1 MSVTSST
8 GAGKLDSA
16 KEETKTVEGLLDTW
30 KREIEAAH
38 AHYRDYWK
46 TSDDILARYR
56 DERDA
61 ERVNTGARLNF
72 FWSNVQVLK
81 STLYV
86 KPPKMDVSRLFK
98 DYQDDVARVSG
109 IILERLLNHD
119 IEKDDSDFDVAVRQ
133 AIDDWL
139 IVGTGQVW
147 YRYEVQTETVDVPAP
162 TDPTT
167 GAPIGEPTTEERI
180 TNENALSD
188 FVFWKDFLCSP
199 ARVWQEVRW
208 VGRRVYMDRD
218 ALIVRFGEK
227 KGKAIPTKAR
237 KNDGSTVAPNKDGAS
252 DSPWATAEVWEI
264 WDKTSKKA
272 FWLCRDF
279 DEMLD
284 ERDDP
289 MQLDNFFPCPQP
301 MLANQTNNTLIP
313 RADYTLA
320 RDQYQQIDVIVA
332 RLRML
337 IDACKVRGVYDKES
351 APALSNVLQGNENK
365 MIPVDNW
372 AMFAE
377 RGGLKGIMD
386 WVPIEVIS
394 NVIQVLRMDL
404 AEQKQQLYEVLG
416 ISDIMRGATRAS
428 ETATAQTLKA
438 QFGSTRLQFKQ
449 FEIARFVR
457 DTQRIKA
464 DIISK
469 HYQPQTIVLR
479 SNIDH
484 TPDAAIAP
492 QAIQLL
498 KDEGISHYRLNIE
511 ADSMSAVDWA
521 EERDARTQFLQAVGQ
536 FVSMTTPLVQQKPE
550 AAPFLM
556 QMLQWSIAGFRVG
569 KSIEGV
575 IDQAIQAMNQ
585 QPPAGP
591 TPEQQANIIKTQ
603 TEAGKNVAETDKIK
617 AETGGAVV
625 DMHSKRIENAIAT
638 GQLPRTQPPMTMKEA
653 TTGYEGS

>member
-1 MSVTSST
+1 MSATSMTS
-8 GAGKLDSA
+8 AGKMDSQ
-16 KEETKTVEGLLDTW
+16 KEETSTEEGLITTW

-61 ERVNTGARLNF
+61 ERVNVSARLNF
-72 FWSNVQVLK
+72 FWSNTQVLK
-81 STLYV
+81 ASLYV

-98 DYQDDVARVSG
+98 DYQDDVARVAAV
-109 IILERLLNHD
+109 ILERLLNHD
-119 IEKDDSDFDVAVRQ
+119 VERDDSDFDTAVRQ

-147 YRYEVQTETVDVPAP
+147 YRYEVQTEIVQVPAP
-162 TDPTT
+162 TDPST
-167 GAPIGEPTTEERI
+167 GMPIGEASEDERI
-180 TNENALSD
+180 INENALSD
-188 FVFWKDFLCSP
+188 FVLWKDFLCSP

-208 VGRRVYMDRD
+208 VGRRAYMSRD
-218 ALIVRFGEK
+218 ALIERFGEK
-227 KGKAIPTKAR
+227 LGKEIPTKAR

-252 DSPWATAEVWEI
+252 DSPWATAEIWEI

-272 FWLCRDF
+272 FWICRDY
-279 DEMLD
+279 DQMLD

-289 MQLDNFFPCPQP
+289 LQLQEFFPCPQP

-332 RLRML
+332 RLRLL

-386 WVPIEVIS
+386 WVPIETIS

-404 AEQKQQLYEVLG
+404 EEQKQQLYEVLG

-469 HYQPQTIVLR
+469 HYQPETIVKR
-479 SNIDH
+479 SNIDR
-484 TPDAAIAP
+484 TPDAQIAP
-492 QAIQLL
+492 DAIKLL
-498 KDEGISHYRLNIE
+498 KDEGISQYRLNIE
-511 ADSMSAVDWA
+511 ADSMSATDWNA
-521 EERDARTQFLQAVGQ
+521 ERDARTQFLAAVGQ
-536 FVSMTTPLVQQKPE
+536 FIAMSTPFMQAKPE
-550 AAPFLM
+550 ATPVLM
-556 QMLQWSIAGFRVG
+556 QLLQWSIAGFRVG

-575 IDQAIQAMNQ
+575 LDQAAQALSQ
-585 QPPAGP
+585 QPPPDP
-591 TPEQQANIIKTQ
+591 TLIQQSEIERNKAVSAKDVATAQKTQ
-603 TEAGKNVAETDKIK
+603 AET
-617 AETGGAVV
+617 AHTVV
-625 DMHSKRIENAIAT
+625 EMHGQRIANAQAA
-638 GQLPRTQPPMTMKEA
+638 QMPRTQPPMGPTEA
-653 TTGYEGS
+653 TQGYKGA